1 MCVELSSLLSQP
13 STSTNNI
20 LKEAAAVLG
29 LPDYKRFKTNTIRAF
44 SNYSLQNV
52 CDHSGVVIGHQVCSI
67 QFPDA
72 PPRQFLINSNERCL
86 CKERVADN
94 SMCPHEIRVYGFDKS
109 KFEERHFRRLRA
121 KGSLTGWIPSSE
133 TKSLV
138 DSIIEFE
145 PEEFETSS
153 QSSLKFSSACPPLP
167 PLEQNSASLLPG
179 FIPDKSINVKPFLKK
194 EVSNIFYDALAKY
207 PSLDDNTKFELNGL
221 ALQIQSLLI
230 SDPMDTT
237 VDHGSGEL
245 SIEVPSKQRI
255 VSQKKGRLM
264 CPQEKKTRQV
274 KKSSKSIVGECFV
287 PTTFSVFQ
295 LRHCLLHIVSQL

>member
-29 LPDYKRFKTNTIRAF
+29 LPDYERFKSNTRRAF
-44 SNYSLQNV
+44 SDYSLQNV

-67 QFPDA
+67 QYPDD
-72 PPRQFLINSNERCL
+72 PPRPFLINSNKRCL

-109 KFEERHFRRLRA
+109 KFEERDFWRLCA
-121 KGSLTGWIPSSE
+121 KGSSSE

-179 FIPDKSINVKPFLKK
+179 FIPDKSIKVKPFLKK

-230 SDPMDTT
+230 SDPTDTT
-237 VDHGSGEL
+237 VDHGTGEL
-245 SIEVPSKQRI
+245 STDIPSQQRI

-274 KKSSKSIVGECFV
+274 KKSSKSIAGECFV